1 MNARRGMLNRAV
13 NSLAFHSLPRQSRVI
28 RRPRRRRRRHGGR
41 KRDPELLERGRVEG
55 LEMGTEGGG
64 VGDRGGGSKSDQFI
78 SAH

>member
-28 RRPRRRRRRHGGR
+28 RRPRRPRRHRRRHGGR

-55 LEMGTEGGG
+55 LEIG
-64 VGDRGGGSKSDQFI
+64 RGCGR
-78 SAH
+78 